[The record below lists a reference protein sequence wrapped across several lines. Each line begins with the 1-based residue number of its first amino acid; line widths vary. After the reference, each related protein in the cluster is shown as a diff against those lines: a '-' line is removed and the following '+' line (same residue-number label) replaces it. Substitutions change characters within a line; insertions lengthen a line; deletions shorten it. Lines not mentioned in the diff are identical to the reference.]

1 MALQRVWQLI
11 GQEPFY
17 MQYWFMGLMAVLL
30 IALIIVFFYLRNQ
43 RTDED

>member
-1 MALQRVWQLI
+1 MELQRAWLVI

-43 RTDED
+43 RAEDD

>member
-1 MALQRVWQLI
+1 MTLYRASLLI
-11 GQEPFY
+11 AQEPFY

-43 RTDED
+43 REEDD